1 MKNALYPL
9 KGISAK
15 LQKRE
20 LDIYDA
26 YMRID
31 DTISLLQAFRGDV
44 DTFHERV
51 YEEAKQLAELIGSI
65 EEKPRTVRA
74 GMRQEHRSNVPAES
88 ISEYFKRS
96 IMIPFLDYIISE
108 MKTRFS
114 KTNRLAVICVLS
126 LIPKEVIRRTPL
138 PSEFEFYR
146 DDLPSYTTLQ
156 SEIEQWIHYWKHR
169 STAADLPDNII
180 GCLKYADGDVFPN
193 IRILFTIGS
202 VFPVTSSEAERT
214 FSVLR
219 RIKTTL
225 RNRMDEERL
234 ASLTLVHINHHI
246 PVTADCIV
254 DRFVPEGS
262 FDRCMWTKRPFS
274 EFEFRHE
281 YSSMH
286 CNSSRCT

>member
-1 MKNALYPL
+1 MLFFP
-9 KGISAK
+9 
-15 LQKRE
+15 
-20 LDIYDA
+20 
-26 YMRID
+26 
-31 DTISLLQAFRGDV
+31 
-44 DTFHERV
+44 
-51 YEEAKQLAELIGSI
+51 
-65 EEKPRTVRA
+65 
-74 GMRQEHRSNVPAES
+74 
-88 ISEYFKRS
+88 
-96 IMIPFLDYIISE
+96 II
-108 MKTRFS
+108 
-114 KTNRLAVICVLS
+114 IVLS

-193 IRILFTIGS
+193 TRILFTIGS

-234 ASLTLVHINHHI
+234 ASLTLMHINHHI

-254 DRFVPEGS
+254 DRFVKQNPRRLFQSLYVDCGL
-262 FDRCMWTKRPFS
+262 S
-274 EFEFRHE
+274 EFP
-281 YSSMH
+281 
-286 CNSSRCT
+286 

>member
-1 MKNALYPL
+1 MILFPC
-9 KGISAK
+9 
-15 LQKRE
+15 
-20 LDIYDA
+20 
-26 YMRID
+26 
-31 DTISLLQAFRGDV
+31 FRRLEEML
-44 DTFHERV
+44 TFHERV

-88 ISEYFKRS
+88 IAEYFKRS

-114 KTNRLAVICVLS
+114 KTNRQAVICVLS

-156 SEIEQWIHYWKHR
+156 SEIEQWIHYRKHR

-214 FSVLR
+214 FS
-219 RIKTTL
+219 K
-225 RNRMDEERL
+225 N
-234 ASLTLVHINHHI
+234 
-246 PVTADCIV
+246 
-254 DRFVPEGS
+254 
-262 FDRCMWTKRPFS
+262 
-274 EFEFRHE
+274 
-281 YSSMH
+281 
-286 CNSSRCT
+286 

>member
-26 YMRID
+26 YMMID

-65 EEKPRTVRA
+65 EEKLRTVRA

-114 KTNRLAVICVLS
+114 KTNRQVVICVLS
-126 LIPKEVIRRTPL
+126 LIPKEDIRRTPL

-156 SEIEQWIHYWKHR
+156 SEIEQWIHYWSIAR
-169 STAADLPDNII
+169 LQQT
-180 GCLKYADGDVFPN
+180 C
-193 IRILFTIGS
+193 RTIY
-202 VFPVTSSEAERT
+202 
-214 FSVLR
+214 
-219 RIKTTL
+219 
-225 RNRMDEERL
+225 
-234 ASLTLVHINHHI
+234 LV
-246 PVTADCIV
+246 A
-254 DRFVPEGS
+254 
-262 FDRCMWTKRPFS
+262 
-274 EFEFRHE
+274 
-281 YSSMH
+281 
-286 CNSSRCT
+286 

>member
-1 MKNALYPL
+1 MERHEAYEHFFELAPAIVMTTDMMAHPHLYEDVVADWPWEKETKEKANGLGSSIKRFENIVAFIVMKNALYPL

-51 YEEAKQLAELIGSI
+51 YEEAELIGSI

-108 MKTRFS
+108 MKTQ
-114 KTNRLAVICVLS
+114 N
-126 LIPKEVIRRTPL
+126 
-138 PSEFEFYR
+138 
-146 DDLPSYTTLQ
+146 
-156 SEIEQWIHYWKHR
+156 
-169 STAADLPDNII
+169 
-180 GCLKYADGDVFPN
+180 
-193 IRILFTIGS
+193 
-202 VFPVTSSEAERT
+202 
-214 FSVLR
+214 
-219 RIKTTL
+219 
-225 RNRMDEERL
+225 
-234 ASLTLVHINHHI
+234 
-246 PVTADCIV
+246 
-254 DRFVPEGS
+254 
-262 FDRCMWTKRPFS
+262 
-274 EFEFRHE
+274 
-281 YSSMH
+281 
-286 CNSSRCT
+286 